1 MDYEIEQLLKQIKEL
16 ETDLNTSKKYG
27 LVWDKENTKEDVV
40 LRCENDIP
48 VLCID
53 DTKTIKN
60 GSLNTILIEGDN
72 YHSLTALNY
81 VQKQSI
87 DLIYIDPPYNTGNE
101 DFTYNDKFVNLDDG
115 YRHSK
120 WLSFMQKRLSLARDL
135 LKDNGVIFISIDD
148 REQAQ
153 LKLLCDSIFG
163 ENKHLAT
170 IHWRK
175 NRKPHNA
182 GGTMS
187 ISCEYILVYFKKEPR
202 KLVQEYAEMFSD
214 EKGSYAIYPILKADK
229 KIRTYTFPKG
239 LNCEGVFHQGRTKTA
254 KNDKC
259 NVDILDEPII
269 KNGVLENDIRVS
281 GRFCLTD
288 ERGKL
293 SEAFLE
299 NNIYFTKGGIPKEKR
314 YREEDDSKIDTNYWD
329 IEKGKNEDGNEELTT
344 LFNISQDNELFS
356 HPKPVNLI
364 KKILRCINQKDAVVL
379 DFFAGSG
386 TTGQAVIELNE
397 EDNGTRRCIL
407 CTNNETSIKA
417 QIKYFVSKGM
427 IPEQPKKGT
436 KQETEW
442 KEKWKEFVNSD
453 VYKRETLTEAFQEIG
468 ICKSVTYPRLKTVI
482 TGKRHD
488 GTTYSEGTQA
498 NLYYLKTD
506 FVKDE
511 QNTEQAKYNLVEKVD
526 ALLCISENIFDEVE
540 RNEYSSHYASKD
552 RHLFIYNDYFN
563 VIKFEEFKARVLA
576 AEGEKIVYVY
586 SSDNNVDETLIDD
599 ISVVLKPIPSKIYE
613 IYKEI
618 VEGIK
623 RGE

>member
-1 MDYEIEQLLKQIKEL
+1 MSDFDIEKLLKQISEL
-16 ETDLNTSKKYG
+16 EAELKSAKKYG

-40 LRCENDIP
+40 VRCETDIP
-48 VLCID
+48 VLSMD
-53 DTKTIKN
+53 NNKTIKN

-120 WLSFMQKRLSLARDL
+120 WLSFMQKRLILARDL

-187 ISCEYILVYFKKEPR
+187 ISCEFIHVYYKHEPR

-239 LNCEGVFHQGRTKTA
+239 LKCDGMFHQGRTKTA

-259 NVDILDEPII
+259 NVEILDEPII
-269 KNGVLENDIRVS
+269 KNGVLENNIRIS

-293 SEAFLE
+293 SEAFNA
-299 NNIYFTKGGIPKEKR
+299 NNIFFTKGGIPKEKR
-314 YREEDDSKIDTNYWD
+314 YRTEDDSKIDTNYWD
-329 IEKGKNEDGNEELTT
+329 IEKGKNEDGNEELTS

-356 HPKPVNLI
+356 HPKPVNLM

-397 EDNGTRRCIL
+397 EDEGTRKCIL
-407 CTNNETSIKA
+407 CTNNEASTEA
-417 QIKYFVSKGM
+417 QIKYFVSKGL

-442 KEKWKEFVNSD
+442 KEKWKEFINSD
-453 VYKRETLTEAFQEIG
+453 TYKKEILTESFQEIG

-482 TGKRHD
+482 TGKRLD
-488 GTTYSEGTQA
+488 GSVFSDGIPA
-498 NLYYLKTD
+498 NLYYFRTD

-526 ALLCISENIFDEVE
+526 ALLCIAENIFDEME
-540 RNEYSSHYASKD
+540 RNDYSSHFVNGD
-552 RHLFIYNDYFN
+552 RHLFIYNDYYN
-563 VIKFEEFKARVLA
+563 SRKFDEFKSRVLA
-576 AEGEKIVYVY
+576 SSGKKIVYVY
-586 SSDNNVDETLIDD
+586 SSDNNVDENLIDRID
-599 ISVVLKPIPSKIYE
+599 VVVKPIPSKIYE

-618 VEGIK
+618 VEDMK
-623 RGE
+623 RG